1 MQYHVYVLFNLRI
14 CTKRQ
19 RCRCEI
25 VFRFL
30 SLMKRIVFTH
40 INMYTCPSC
49 WPLSAK
55 SSSACLHSFFS
66 KAMLAKAGEIHCGL
80 EKLPRR
86 RGWLSPFSF
95 LHIDRVLRVL
105 AFGIAAMQLYFF
117 FGLLFLHFLC
127 VPWNF
132 LLVLRERLK
141 SHKYSHVYA
150 WVLWRR
156 RHHTL
161 HFLSSN
167 KKYQLSLLKMIKYF
181 LMRTTYVNVELTKNT
196 GGCTH

>member
-1 MQYHVYVLFNLRI
+1 MYKKAAMQMRDRFSFPVVNEKNCFHAHKHVHLSQLLASQLKALLHVYTV
-14 CTKRQ
+14 
-19 RCRCEI
+19 
-25 VFRFL
+25 
-30 SLMKRIVFTH
+30 
-40 INMYTCPSC
+40 
-49 WPLSAK
+49 
-55 SSSACLHSFFS
+55 FFS
-66 KAMLAKAGEIHCGL
+66 KAVLAKAGEIHCGL

-141 SHKYSHVYA
+141 SHKYSHVCVSA
-150 WVLWRR
+150 
-156 RHHTL
+156 
-161 HFLSSN
+161 
-167 KKYQLSLLKMIKYF
+167 
-181 LMRTTYVNVELTKNT
+181 LTSPT
-196 GGCTH
+196 PHPTFSI